1 MGQKVNPIGLRIGI
15 IREWDA
21 KWYAPKTK
29 VADLLHED
37 LKIRKFLNTFYKSA
51 YVSRIETKR
60 TGKRV
65 IVTIHAGK
73 PGLVIGSQG
82 SKKNEAVKQLEKITG
97 KTIFLTVVEV
107 KQAESDKDARIVSR
121 KMAEDLENRASFR
134 RVQKMAIQK
143 ALKAGAK
150 GIKTMV
156 SGRLGGAEIARSE
169 WYSEG
174 SVPLHTFRANIDYA
188 TAEAATTYGKLGVK
202 VWINKG
208 EKLKRTFDI
217 LIFDGTPGLIVT
229 DAMIVSR
236 LVDTTIIV
244 ASHNETKKD
253 NLQKVKKGLESVGA
267 SVAGV
272 VINKMPVNA
281 KKYEDSYYYGNTP
294 NKMYEEKDIFKK
306 KTRQMNKE
314 EKVLNELNELF
325 NNRKEQ

>member
-73 PGLVIGSQG
+73 PGLVIGLQG

-143 ALKAGAK
+143 ALKVGAK
-150 GIKTMV
+150 VLKQWFQDVLEVLKLHEANGIRKEV
-156 SGRLGGAEIARSE
+156 FLFIL
-169 WYSEG
+169 
-174 SVPLHTFRANIDYA
+174 SVL
-188 TAEAATTYGKLGVK
+188 
-202 VWINKG
+202 
-208 EKLKRTFDI
+208 I
-217 LIFDGTPGLIVT
+217 LIMQLQRQQLLMVNLELKFGLIKV
-229 DAMIVSR
+229 R
-236 LVDTTIIV
+236 FYQKP
-244 ASHNETKKD
+244 KK
-253 NLQKVKKGLESVGA
+253 LYQVRRIS
-267 SVAGV
+267 SY
-272 VINKMPVNA
+272 VNA
-281 KKYEDSYYYGNTP
+281 
-294 NKMYEEKDIFKK
+294 
-306 KTRQMNKE
+306 
-314 EKVLNELNELF
+314 
-325 NNRKEQ
+325 